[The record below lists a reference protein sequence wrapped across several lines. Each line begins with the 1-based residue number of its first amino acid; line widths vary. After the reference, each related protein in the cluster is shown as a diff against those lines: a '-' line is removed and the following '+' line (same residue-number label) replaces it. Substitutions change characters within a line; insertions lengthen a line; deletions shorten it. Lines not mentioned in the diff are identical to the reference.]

1 MTEVLV
7 KIPDNQ
13 LPFFIELLERL
24 QFAEI
29 EKIDNQEFLKKE
41 FLFQF
46 DEAVKEAKQ
55 HLQGNIKL
63 QPINEVLNEL

>member
-13 LPFFIELLERL
+13 LPFFIDLLERL

-29 EKIDNQEFLKKE
+29 EKINDQKFLKREFLN
-41 FLFQF
+41 QF
-46 DEAVKEAKQ
+46 SEALSEAKQ
-55 HLQGNIKL
+55 HLEGKAKLRPIK
-63 QPINEVLNEL
+63 EVLNEL

>member
-13 LPFFIELLERL
+13 LPFFIDLLERL

-29 EKIDNQEFLKKE
+29 EKINNQKYSKKE
-41 FLFQF
+41 FMLQF
-46 DEAVKEAKQ
+46 EEAVTEAKL
-55 HLQGNIKL
+55 HFQGNIKL
-63 QPINEVLNEL
+63 RPIKEVLNEL